1 MAAWFSLKPTIY
13 PKTPLTQHRQAPLA
27 IKPGAALTAPTRPRR
42 RQPALSLHR
51 YEPSDDLTRLA
62 KAAIIRPMIKNK
74 PQSPASRPASAP
86 RFIAYYRV
94 STEKQGRSGL
104 GLEAQG
110 ETVRRFLEGTGGFPP
125 LAEFV
130 EEESGRRTDRPA
142 LAEALAA
149 CRVRKATLIIAKL
162 DRLARNQRFLMELID
177 SGTDVLFC
185 DLPQIPAGPAGRF
198 LLQQMASVAELE
210 AGLISERT
218 KAALAAKVARDGQW
232 DRKASHHLVP
242 GAGQQAATA
251 AVKASAAA
259 FAADLIGHLR
269 GLQAEGVTSLS
280 GMARRLN
287 DDGITTSRG
296 AQWTAT
302 AVKRVMER
310 AALMAA

>member
-1 MAAWFSLKPTIY
+1 MTCASTSGSASEVLGKLPLDIQQERVRVLPLGLCGLMGLHQFRHHAGLMQFEHPLKP
-13 PKTPLTQHRQAPLA
+13 A
-27 IKPGAALTAPTRPRR
+27 
-42 RQPALSLHR
+42 
-51 YEPSDDLTRLA
+51 
-62 KAAIIRPMIKNK
+62 
-74 PQSPASRPASAP
+74 

-104 GLEAQG
+104 GLDAQR
-110 ETVRRFLEGTGGFPP
+110 ETVRRFLDGTHGYPP

-142 LAEALAA
+142 LVAALAS
-149 CRVRKATLIIAKL
+149 CRVHKATLIIAKL

-232 DRKASHHLVP
+232 DRKASHHLIP

-251 AVKASAAA
+251 AIKAQAQA
-259 FAADLIGHLR
+259 FADDLIGHLE
-269 GLQAEGVTSLS
+269 GLRASGVTSLNA
-280 GMARRLN
+280 MAQRLN
-287 DDGITTSRG
+287 ADGITTSRG

-302 AVKRVMER
+302 AVRRVLARGE
-310 AALMAA
+310 ATAQG

>member
-1 MAAWFSLKPTIY
+1 MIKAKTHPLKP
-13 PKTPLTQHRQAPLA
+13 A
-27 IKPGAALTAPTRPRR
+27 
-42 RQPALSLHR
+42 
-51 YEPSDDLTRLA
+51 
-62 KAAIIRPMIKNK
+62 
-74 PQSPASRPASAP
+74 
-86 RFIAYYRV
+86 RFVAYYRV

-104 GLEAQG
+104 GLDAQR
-110 ETVRRFLEGTGGFPP
+110 ETVRRFLDGTNGYPP

-142 LAEALAA
+142 LVAALAS
-149 CRVRKATLIIAKL
+149 CRVHKATLIIAKL

-232 DRKASHHLVP
+232 DRKASHHLIP

-251 AVKASAAA
+251 AVKASAQA
-259 FAADLIGHLR
+259 FADDLIGHLE
-269 GLQAEGVTSLS
+269 GLRASGITSLNA
-280 GMARRLN
+280 MAQRLN
-287 DDGITTSRG
+287 ADGITTSRG

-302 AVKRVMER
+302 AVRRVLAR
-310 AALMAA
+310 TST